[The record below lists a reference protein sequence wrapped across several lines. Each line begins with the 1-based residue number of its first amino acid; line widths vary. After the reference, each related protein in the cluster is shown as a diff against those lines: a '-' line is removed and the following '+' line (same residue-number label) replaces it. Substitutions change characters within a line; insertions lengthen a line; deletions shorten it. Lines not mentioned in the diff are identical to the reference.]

1 MGRHGPG
8 SGVVISGCRFCDSSS
23 RGMLDGLIDPSRL
36 ELESALSSMGS
47 IGMGLKLRLKYHA
60 GPPRGA
66 QGHGF
71 GGIFQVLDCLAP
83 RAVLPVAGIGLTAM
97 NQGPER
103 ALIEFCTS
111 C

>member
-1 MGRHGPG
+1 
-8 SGVVISGCRFCDSSS
+8 
-23 RGMLDGLIDPSRL
+23 MLDGLIDPSRF

-71 GGIFQVLDCLAP
+71 WGIFQVLDCLAP

-97 NQGPER
+97 NQGPDR

-111 C
+111 Y

>member
-1 MGRHGPG
+1 
-8 SGVVISGCRFCDSSS
+8 
-23 RGMLDGLIDPSRL
+23 MLDGLIDPSRL

-83 RAVLPVAGIGLTAM
+83 RAVRLLVAGIGLTAM
-97 NQGPER
+97 NQGPDR

-111 C
+111 Y